1 MSERY
6 VGIMSGTSLD
16 GVDAVLVSFDTPG
29 QAVQVHG
36 HVYQPFAPALR
47 RDMMALNQTGPDELH
62 RSCLAAN
69 NLSRAY
75 ADAVKSLL
83 GLCSLQNDE
92 VRALGAHGQTVR
104 HRPGEFDGTGYTVQL
119 LNAALLAELTGIDVT
134 YDFRNRDVAAGGQGA
149 PLVPAFHAAAFH
161 QPGVDQAVLNLGG
174 IANVTLLAANGHV
187 MGFDC
192 GPGNVLLDLWC
203 ERHLGTAY
211 DENGKW
217 ARGGHVNPR
226 LLAILL
232 NEPFLL
238 RHPPKSTGRDL
249 FHSDW
254 LDKQLAATRS
264 DAPAEPRDIQA
275 TLAEFTCV
283 VSKQAIQYALPAAKR
298 LLVCGGGAFNAHLM
312 QRLATLLPNTQVSVS
327 DTAGLPPTQVE
338 ATAFAWLA
346 KSCLDKRPA
355 NCPNATGA
363 TGPRILGSLHVAH
376 P

>member
-1 MSERY
+1 MAERY
-6 VGIMSGTSLD
+6 VGLMSGTSLD
-16 GVDAVLVSFDTPG
+16 GVDAVLVSFDTPA

-36 HVYQPFAPALR
+36 HVYQPFAPTLR
-47 RDMMALNQTGPDELH
+47 REMMALNQTGPDELH

-75 ADAVKSLL
+75 ADAVKTLL
-83 GLCSLQNDE
+83 GQCSLNSDD

-119 LNAALLAELTGIDVT
+119 LNASLLAELTGIDVT

-192 GPGNVLLDLWC
+192 GPGNILLDLWC
-203 ERHLGTAY
+203 ERHLGSAY
-211 DENGKW
+211 DENGNW
-217 ARGGHVNPR
+217 AKGGEVNPR
-226 LLAILL
+226 LLEVMLG
-232 NEPFLL
+232 EPYLL

-254 LDKQLAATRS
+254 LDKQLVATRGI
-264 DAPAEPRDIQA
+264 APLKLRDIQA

-283 VSKQAIQYALPAAKR
+283 VAKQAIQDTLPTASR

-312 QRLATLLPNTQVSVS
+312 ERLAELLPDTKVCASG
-327 DTAGLPPTQVE
+327 TAGLPAAQVE

-346 KSCLDKRPA
+346 KSCLDRQPA
-355 NCPNATGA
+355 NCPTVTGA
-363 TGPRILGSLHVAH
+363 NGLRILGSLHIAH
-376 P
+376 Q